1 MTVALPHHGPGRRRL
16 LAGLC
21 AAALLAGCATPP
33 RPAATAG
40 PGQPADAW
48 TGRLG
53 LQVEGQQSQSFSASF
68 SLQGR
73 PEAGELQ
80 LFSPV
85 GSTIAVLQWSPT
97 GATLREGQRAR
108 GFGSLAELV
117 AQVTGTALPV
127 PALFDWLAGRPSPV
141 PGWEPDLRQQ
151 PEGRITAHRT
161 DPQPNAT
168 LRIILD
174 R

>member
-1 MTVALPHHGPGRRRL
+1 MTARPSRRHALAAVA
-16 LAGLC
+16 ALC
-21 AAALLAGCATPP
+21 ATALLAGCATPAAP
-33 RPAATAG
+33 RPADG
-40 PGQPADAW
+40 SGGKPANTW

-53 LQVEGQQSQSFSASF
+53 LQVEGQQSQSFSATF
-68 SLQGR
+68 DLQGR
-73 PEAGELQ
+73 PDAGQLS

-85 GSTIAVLQWSPT
+85 GSTIAVLQWSPG
-97 GATLREGQRAR
+97 GATLRDGKGER

-117 AQVTGTALPV
+117 TQVTGTNLPV
-127 PALFDWLAGRPSPV
+127 PALFDWLAGTPSPV

-151 PEGRITAHRT
+151 ADGRITAHRT